1 MLGKCVIL
9 RHEFGTSLCRFL
21 PFLCCGEVCDQLRLS
36 ITPALI
42 HLGLCCRPLAIV
54 EELLAKLFHFCL
66 CSFQR
71 FLALR
76 SCFRYRFVD
85 IRHVLGIFHDG
96 VADVGVIGVEAL
108 GEGDDIAFVVV
119 DDGVSGFYLFRGEK
133 RINVRFDVCRIVVHR
148 NIIDVFDQYRSIPF
162 ILCSFDDIVRGVS
175 SAPHINRNICPKC
188 TASINNKRPIPSKSI
203 QSV

>member
-36 ITPALI
+36 ITPAVI
-42 HLGLCCRPLAIV
+42 HLGFCISLLAIV

-76 SCFRYRFVD
+76 SCFSYGFVD
-85 IRHVLGIFHDG
+85 IRHVLGIFHEG
-96 VADVGVIGVEAL
+96 VADVFAFCRGGVVYQF
-108 GEGDDIAFVVV
+108 D
-119 DDGVSGFYLFRGEK
+119 LFRVE
-133 RINVRFDVCRIVVHR
+133 RNVFLVAIVYT
-148 NIIDVFDQYRSIPF
+148 IIPKALQIFSCFYTCVVLALEHIES
-162 ILCSFDDIVRGVS
+162 LVS
-175 SAPHINRNICPKC
+175 
-188 TASINNKRPIPSKSI
+188 
-203 QSV
+203 